1 MTHRAKSD
9 RWYLIE
15 EIFQKAVER
24 PESERR
30 NYVKEACGGDEG
42 LRSEVES
49 LLASD
54 SGGNTVQNLIAGDIK
69 DLEHASSSSE
79 TGQQVG
85 PYRLIREL
93 DSGGMGA
100 VFLGVRS
107 DDQYFQI
114 VAVKMMRK
122 GMESPALIQRFRAE
136 RQILATL
143 KHPNIGAILDGGET
157 DDGRPYIVM
166 EYVEGQPITQA
177 SESRGLVIRQRV
189 ELFRS
194 LCSAIHYAHQK
205 LIIHRDIKPSN
216 VLVTAE
222 GIVKL
227 IDFGI
232 SKPLAPEIL
241 YGEMPQTETSQ
252 RLLTPDYASPE
263 QILGKDLTT
272 ASDIYSLGVLLFEL
286 LTGTQP
292 YTLRELSAA
301 AAERLVCEQEIRKPS
316 QVAGLSRQTKR
327 ELAGDLDRIIQMAVD
342 PDPARRYLSA
352 QHFEEDLV
360 RYLKGKPIAARKA
373 TAFYRLR
380 KFIYRHKTAAVM
392 TFATIAVVV
401 CAILFDSWRSR
412 RAARRVNQIET
423 LADSTI
429 SDMTDKLQ
437 NSSAPAAT
445 QVALLHSTLHY
456 LDQLRQGSGNDP
468 HALLALAKAYQRI
481 GDVQGSPSSA
491 ANLGDPV
498 SAVTSYQ
505 AALQTAL
512 EAHARL
518 PDDDSSRVLIET
530 YQRLANIQSYSGS
543 STAARDSYQHA
554 LLLARDLWRQKP
566 REVSRIQL
574 LVTTEIG
581 LGELDLDDLEPDQAM
596 ASLDDALQV
605 FGDNQSGNED
615 HDRTLLILHWTL
627 GRLLQETGHEAEA
640 LASFRRSIAIDE
652 DLARTQGASQR
663 AKATLTA
670 LYLAM
675 IEPLA
680 GQETLN
686 LGDSKQARVYARQA
700 LDMAQAETAAD
711 PTNDQARSDL
721 MAAYAGMADSILTV
735 QPDAAAGWYRKAI
748 AMNNKLADREAAR
761 NYMAELEDGLADAL
775 IRPDQAAER
784 LGLLEDSHTI
794 REELIQDGRNGP
806 RYQMFLM
813 RSYCKL
819 GDAEL
824 AVDDIEKAKHDAALA
839 LPFFNM
845 FKVTS
850 PSLIMLRDLG
860 LCYET
865 LGNVQRHI
873 AIKQSASVS
882 ERRAA
887 AADEQQWYLKS
898 AAVWNE
904 WKRRGAATPASERER
919 LKVEHLLAT
928 TQQNDRNSLPVAQ

>member
-1 MTHRAKSD
+1 MT
-9 RWYLIE
+9 
-15 EIFQKAVER
+15 
-24 PESERR
+24 
-30 NYVKEACGGDEG
+30 C
-42 LRSEVES
+42 
-49 LLASD
+49 
-54 SGGNTVQNLIAGDIK
+54 
-69 DLEHASSSSE
+69 
-79 TGQQVG
+79 
-85 PYRLIREL
+85 
-93 DSGGMGA
+93 
-100 VFLGVRS
+100 
-107 DDQYFQI
+107 
-114 VAVKMMRK
+114 
-122 GMESPALIQRFRAE
+122 
-136 RQILATL
+136 
-143 KHPNIGAILDGGET
+143 
-157 DDGRPYIVM
+157 
-166 EYVEGQPITQA
+166 
-177 SESRGLVIRQRV
+177 
-189 ELFRS
+189 
-194 LCSAIHYAHQK
+194 
-205 LIIHRDIKPSN
+205 
-216 VLVTAE
+216 
-222 GIVKL
+222 
-227 IDFGI
+227 
-232 SKPLAPEIL
+232 
-241 YGEMPQTETSQ
+241 
-252 RLLTPDYASPE
+252 
-263 QILGKDLTT
+263 
-272 ASDIYSLGVLLFEL
+272 
-286 LTGTQP
+286 
-292 YTLRELSAA
+292 
-301 AAERLVCEQEIRKPS
+301 
-316 QVAGLSRQTKR
+316 
-327 ELAGDLDRIIQMAVD
+327 
-342 PDPARRYLSA
+342 
-352 QHFEEDLV
+352 
-360 RYLKGKPIAARKA
+360 
-373 TAFYRLR
+373 
-380 KFIYRHKTAAVM
+380 
-392 TFATIAVVV
+392 ATIAVVV
-401 CAILFDSWRSR
+401 CAILFDSWQSR

-518 PDDDSSRVLIET
+518 PDDDSSKVLIET
-530 YQRLANIQSYSGS
+530 YQRLANIQSYSGN

-605 FGDNQSGNED
+605 FGDNQNGNED

-627 GRLLQETGHEAEA
+627 GRVLEETGHEAEA

-686 LGDSKQARVYARQA
+686 LGDSKQARVYASQA
-700 LDMAQAETAAD
+700 LDMAQVETAAD

-721 MAAYAGMADSILTV
+721 MAAYAGMADSMLTL

-748 AMNNKLADREAAR
+748 AMNKQLADREAAR

-775 IRPDQAAER
+775 IHRDQAAER

-794 REELIQDGRNGP
+794 REELTQGGRNGP

-824 AVDDIEKAKHDAALA
+824 AVDDIEKAKYYAASA
-839 LPFFNM
+839 LPFFNV
-845 FKVTS
+845 FKVNS
-850 PSLIMLRDLG
+850 PSLIVLRDLG
-860 LCYET
+860 LCFET
-865 LGNVQRHI
+865 LGNVQRQI
-873 AIKQSASVS
+873 AMNRSASAS
-882 ERRAA
+882 ERQAA

-898 AAVWNE
+898 DAVWNE

-928 TQQNDRNSLPVAQ
+928 T